1 MRSFFPA
8 VSHFVSQTHQEHHRG
23 RRHRLRGRVHGRFG
37 FLRAR
42 VGRMKF
48 SGKLPTAGGNFNVQ
62 EKMKKIKTRLQHR
75 GKLKESLVKTASEF
89 RQQL

>member
-1 MRSFFPA
+1 
-8 VSHFVSQTHQEHHRG
+8 
-23 RRHRLRGRVHGRFG
+23 
-37 FLRAR
+37 
-42 VGRMKF
+42 MKF